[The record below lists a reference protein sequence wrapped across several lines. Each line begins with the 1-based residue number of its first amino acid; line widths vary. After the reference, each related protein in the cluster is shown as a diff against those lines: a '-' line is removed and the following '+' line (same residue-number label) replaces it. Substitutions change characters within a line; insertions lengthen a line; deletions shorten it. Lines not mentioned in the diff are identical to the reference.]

1 MKKKYLS
8 PEVIELVEAME
19 ELMIA
24 TSPDGFDGNLDN
36 NNDNVI
42 TNPDDILS
50 RHGSVWND
58 SEDID

>member
-8 PEVIELVEAME
+8 PETIELVEAME

-24 TSPDGFDGNLDN
+24 TSPEGFDGNVN
-36 NNDNVI
+36 NENVI
-42 TNPDDILS
+42 TESDDILS

-58 SEDID
+58 NEDID

>member
-8 PEVIELVEAME
+8 PETIELVEAME

-24 TSPDGFDGNLDN
+24 TSPEGFDGNV

-58 SEDID
+58 NEDID